1 MNQLITSEFSVSNY
15 YTLVEV
21 QDILINYLIL
31 NNISIEVF
39 SYKF

>member
-31 NNISIEVF
+31 NNISIDVL
-39 SYKF
+39 SYIF